1 MRLRLRFLILIALG
15 LLAALLGAGALF
27 VANASRWLAEP
38 DPVASADA
46 IVILAGSF
54 RRPIY
59 AAELHKQGVAPQV
72 YVSVPARDP
81 VVAILDPLGVRL
93 TPIEETYEQI
103 LRAMG
108 VPAASI
114 RRLGNGSLSTFQEAR
129 EARKVFTA
137 SGTRL
142 VLVTSPFHVR
152 RARMVFEEVFAG
164 TGVGIAVFSAPQE
177 PFPVAWW
184 TSQDAAREV
193 LLEWAKI
200 TFYRFGGRFE
210 AKAGT

>member
-1 MRLRLRFLILIALG
+1 MRLRRKILIALAI
-15 LLAALLGAGALF
+15 LCLPLGAGALF
-27 VANASRWLAEP
+27 VANVSRWLAEP
-38 DPVASADA
+38 DPVAAADA
-46 IVILAGSF
+46 IVILAGSYH
-54 RRPIY
+54 RPIY
-59 AAELHKQGVAPQV
+59 AAELHKQGIAPLV

-103 LRAMG
+103 LRVMG

-114 RRLGNGSLSTFQEAR
+114 LRLGKNSLSTFQEAR

-137 SGTRL
+137 PGTRL
-142 VLVTSPFHVR
+142 MLVTSPFHVR

-164 TGVGIAVFSAPQE
+164 SGVRIAVASAPQE

-200 TFYRFGGRFE
+200 TFYRLGGRFE
-210 AKAGT
+210 SRAGA

>member
-1 MRLRLRFLILIALG
+1 MRLRSW
-15 LLAALLGAGALF
+15 LLAALALLSVLFVAGAVF

-38 DPVASADA
+38 DPVADADA
-46 IVILAGSF
+46 ILILAGSY
-54 RRPIY
+54 RRPLY
-59 AAELHKQGVAPQV
+59 AGELHRRGVAPLV

-81 VVAILDPLGVRL
+81 VVAVLETHGVRL
-93 TPIEETYEQI
+93 PPIEETYEQV

-114 RRLGNGSLSTFQEAR
+114 RRLGTGSLSTFQEAR
-129 EARKVFTA
+129 EARKVFTV

-164 TGVGIAVFSAPQE
+164 SGVRIAVVSAPTE

-200 TFYRFGGRFE
+200 TFYLLGGRFE
-210 AKAGT
+210 SRTGA

>member
-1 MRLRLRFLILIALG
+1 MRLRRKILIALVI
-15 LLAALLGAGALF
+15 LSVPIAAGALF
-27 VANASRWLAEP
+27 VANASRWLAAP
-38 DPVASADA
+38 DPVAAADA

-59 AAELHKQGVAPQV
+59 AAELHKQRVAPLV

-81 VVAILDPLGVRL
+81 VVAMLDPLGVRL

-108 VPAASI
+108 VPAAGI
-114 RRLGNGSLSTFQEAR
+114 RRLGKGSLSTFQEAR
-129 EARKVFTA
+129 EARKLFTA
-137 SGTRL
+137 PGTRL

-164 TGVGIAVFSAPQE
+164 SGVGVAVVSAPQE

-200 TFYRFGGRFE
+200 AFYRLGGRFE
-210 AKAGT
+210 SKAGA